1 MLTGTDYHAKVK
13 ELVDASKSNMAKA
26 CDYVS
31 TKEDGGERIIFT
43 HLYETLLM
51 PRVSN
56 LVVELLELAK
66 GGRMLPTKQWFK
78 AMESCW

>member
-1 MLTGTDYHAKVK
+1 MLTGTNFLAKVK
-13 ELVDASKSNMAKA
+13 ELGDASKSDMAKA

-31 TKEDGGERIIFT
+31 TKEDGGEHINFT
-43 HLYETLLM
+43 SLYETLLM

-56 LVVELLELAK
+56 LVVEPLELA
-66 GGRMLPTKQWFK
+66 RVERSSLTKQWFK